1 MLTVFLVFS
10 EIPQPAKV
18 IKASPV
24 IKKIDK
30 AWSEKVS
37 TWVLLLDKITMCEWF
52 CNWATG
58 TVSCTYACNF

>member
-37 TWVLLLDKITMCEWF
+37 TWVLLLDKI
-52 CNWATG
+52 N
-58 TVSCTYACNF
+58 V